1 MVAAAIPPIAREAG
15 APMYRRRE
23 KASRGMGGLC
33 SATST
38 GLRLSR
44 RRTAAAD
51 HEVDEFAA
59 KFNA

>member
-1 MVAAAIPPIAREAG
+1 
-15 APMYRRRE
+15 MYRRRE

-59 KFNA
+59 QFNA